1 MAAFYPFEI
10 HTPYRKFY
18 ADSVEFVL
26 VRLVDGDIGVCA
38 NHAFFIA
45 PVCAGVVKITDKEGQ
60 TLYAFT
66 SEGILEVKGH
76 KSVLMVDV
84 AEWPNEIDKERAL
97 VEKKR
102 AEEQIA
108 EAAFKFETE
117 RAMISLKRAEARLK
131 AAEFR

>member
-1 MAAFYPFEI
+1 MATFYPFEI

-26 VRLVDGDIGVCA
+26 VRLLDGDIGVYA

-45 PVCAGVVKITDKEGQ
+45 PVSAGVVKITDKTGQ

-76 KSVLMVDV
+76 KSVLMVDA
-84 AEWPNEIDKERAL
+84 AEWPNEIDKDRAL
-97 VEKKR
+97 AEKKR

-108 EAAFKFETE
+108 SAALKFETE
-117 RAMISLKRAEARLK
+117 RAVVSLKRAEARLK
-131 AAEFR
+131 AAEFK